1 VDSPTY
7 SQILKTLRCRLTAAL
22 KCTEPEISHL
32 TMAEL
37 LSLLF
42 LLHGTFGSIG
52 DFSTSFAALKKIVGT
67 AIWDEPKPEAEA
79 PVVVQ

>member
-1 VDSPTY
+1 MYNATY
-7 SQILKTLRCRLTAAL
+7 SQILKTLRRRLTAAL
-22 KCTEPEISHL
+22 KCTESEISHL

-67 AIWDEPKPEAEA
+67 AIWDEPKPEPEA

>member
-1 VDSPTY
+1 VNNPTY

-22 KCTEPEISHL
+22 KCTESEISHL

-37 LSLLF
+37 LNLLF

-52 DFSTSFAALKKIVGT
+52 DFGTSFAALKKIVGT
-67 AIWDEPKPEAEA
+67 AIWDEPKPEPDS